1 MAKKLWHSRFSHVLS
16 RQSKSFFFFSVSVR
30 EIYPRLIACDVIMPA
45 LTTLTMS
52 RISTTNFTCFRVLQS
67 NEPKTIA
74 SILSKIA
81 IGNGTKLKRARCSTI
96 WMIQL
101 CEESDTIASSIFS
114 ERNEKC
120 RLRTFKL
127 FLFFRSFFFRLSH
140 LLSLRTDD
148 VKRARECE
156 SAFSFVISILF
167 VFFWQKWHFNVTKHL
182 IKSIRKWSDHGAAR
196 ISLTKIY

>member
-16 RQSKSFFFFSVSVR
+16 HQSKSFFFFSVSVR

-101 CEESDTIASSIFS
+101 CEGSDTIASSIFS

-127 FLFFRSFFFRLSH
+127 FFFFFSVVL
-140 LLSLRTDD
+140 
-148 VKRARECE
+148 
-156 SAFSFVISILF
+156 FSFVTFIISSNGWCQARAWVWVGIFIRDFDF
-167 VFFWQKWHFNVTKHL
+167 VRVF
-182 IKSIRKWSDHGAAR
+182 
-196 ISLTKIY
+196 LTKMAFQCDEALDKKH